1 MDLAMT
7 SHQFFQATNRLQVVT
22 EEASRLQSSN
32 AKLSQDLEGK
42 SDGSSVLAYL
52 NTCFLS
58 RLDSE
63 TWAVG
68 SRVIRSG
75 MVVQLAMVKQER
87 NAAILKVIE
96 KDGVLKRLS
105 EQLQEVQTEL
115 EQVRASWEQDA
126 ATLNQAR
133 EARCKSK
140 AIAEKAIGDVA
151 KLGRS
156 LSSAMV
162 ALGVSFGPRTLE
174 TLIEEVD
181 RLPGVVR
188 ELELST
194 ARRVVHRILAMIES
208 HYQGLDR
215 TALSGGWAPG
225 IFDDQCDE
233 LEADCAAFAREMA
246 DTALKDLEL
255 LPQDESGAP
264 GVPAPPS

>member
-1 MDLAMT
+1 MT
-7 SHQFFQATNRLQVVT
+7 SRRFSQAKNQLQVVT

-52 NTCFLS
+52 SACFLS
-58 RLDSE
+58 RLDLM
-63 TWAVG
+63 TLVAG
-68 SRVIRSG
+68 SCVIHTG

-105 EQLQEVQTEL
+105 EQLQKVQTEL
-115 EQVRASWEQDA
+115 EQVCASREQDA
-126 ATLNQAR
+126 ATLNQAH
-133 EARCKSK
+133 EAWRKSE

-156 LSSAMV
+156 LSSTMV

-174 TLIEEVD
+174 TLIEEVGH
-181 RLPGVVR
+181 LPGVVR

-194 ARRVVHRILAMIES
+194 ARRTVHRILAMIES

-215 TALSGGWAPG
+215 TTLSSGWAPG
-225 IFDDQCDE
+225 ISDDQCDE
-233 LEADCAAFAREMA
+233 LEADCTAFAREMA
-246 DTALKDLEL
+246 DAALKDLEL
-255 LPQDESGAP
+255 LPQDES
-264 GVPAPPS
+264 